1 MSLIDRDF
9 LYKAALEIAIK
20 RHDLLVLV
28 RGIRGVKVCTK
39 YVDLDM

>member
-9 LYKAALEIAIK
+9 LYKAILKIAIK
-20 RHDLLVLV
+20 KHDLLVLM
-28 RGIRGVKVCTK
+28 RGIRGVKVCTE